1 MAGKNKFPPINIH
14 PLLGILFVIS
24 LLTGTFTQLFTI
36 FFIVCV
42 HELGHVLMALMFR
55 WRIESVTLSFFG
67 GVMQTSEDMNRTWL
81 EQFIVIL
88 AGPFQ
93 HVGLFILFY
102 SLENTGMITATFAA
116 EAQYFNMLLFFFN
129 LLPIF
134 PLDGGKLVF
143 LLSTLIMPY
152 KRAFESM
159 IVFSIIMTV
168 VVLFVQVVY
177 LPYHLTV
184 LFIWLFLFHEN
195 FLDWKYRMYHF
206 VQFLLQRKEGNF
218 YHVKT
223 DVMQVHEGTTL
234 HHVFKSLFRYKKYEV
249 QLDKGKRIKEE
260 RLLQYFFLTGNRNE
274 KIQNILHE

>member
-1 MAGKNKFPPINIH
+1 MAVKSKFPPINIH
-14 PLLGILFVIS
+14 PLLGILFIIS

-55 WRIESVTLSFFG
+55 WKIESVTLSFFG

-93 HVGLFILFY
+93 HVGLFCLFY
-102 SLENTGMITATFAA
+102 LLENTGMITATFVA

-143 LLSTLIMPY
+143 SLFTLIMPY

-159 IVFSIIMTV
+159 IVFTIIMTV
-168 VVLFVQVVY
+168 VVLFVQVVFM
-177 LPYHLTV
+177 PYHLTV

-218 YHVKT
+218 YHLKT
-223 DVMQVHEGTTL
+223 DVMYVHEGATL
-234 HHVFKSLFRYKKYEV
+234 HHVFKRLFRYKKYEI
-249 QLDKGKRIKEE
+249 QLDKEKRIKEE
-260 RLLQYFFLTGNRNE
+260 GLLQHFFLTGNRNE
-274 KIQNILHE
+274 KIKNILHK

>member
-1 MAGKNKFPPINIH
+1 MAVKKIFPPIIIH
-14 PLLGILFVIS
+14 PLLSILFIIS

-42 HELGHVLMALMFR
+42 HELGHVLMALFFR
-55 WRIESVTLSFFG
+55 WKIESVTLSFFG

-88 AGPFQ
+88 AGPLQ
-93 HVGLFILFY
+93 HLGLFFFFY
-102 SLENTGMITATFAA
+102 GLEYTGVISASFAA
-116 EAQYFNMLLFFFN
+116 EAQHFNMLLFFFN

-143 LLSTLIMPY
+143 CLMSLIMPY
-152 KRAFESM
+152 KRAFES
-159 IVFSIIMTV
+159 IIIFSIAMSLL
-168 VVLFVQVVY
+168 VLLGQIFY
-177 LPYHLTV
+177 FSYYLTV

-218 YHVKT
+218 YYYKRE
-223 DVMQVHEGTTL
+223 VMHISEGATL
-234 HHVFKSLFRYKKYEV
+234 YQVFKSFFRYKKYE
-249 QLDKGKRIKEE
+249 LALNEKKRMKESD
-260 RLLQYFFLTGNRNE
+260 LLRHFFLIGNRNE
-274 KIQNILHE
+274 KIKDILDE